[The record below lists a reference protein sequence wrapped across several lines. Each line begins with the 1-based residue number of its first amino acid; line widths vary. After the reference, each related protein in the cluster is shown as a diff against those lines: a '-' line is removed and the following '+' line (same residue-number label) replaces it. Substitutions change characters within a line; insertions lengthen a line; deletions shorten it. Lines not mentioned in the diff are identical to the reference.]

1 MLMLLFV
8 SNVSL
13 AQCPEN
19 IDFEK
24 GTFEGWK
31 CYQGSTEADGGQN
44 FIYLT
49 EVPAPI
55 PGKHVMFSTTP
66 GDGLDQYGGFPKNCP
81 NGSGHSIMLGDNDG
95 TAEALG
101 VSYEFTIP
109 ATSNKFSIK
118 YNYAVVIQ
126 DPGHQSFEQPR
137 MQIEVFNVTDNEVLN
152 CSSFSFVANNSL
164 PGFLL
169 SPNPG
174 GISPVRY
181 KDWSNYTIN
190 LDGLQG
196 KTIRF
201 FIKVADCTY
210 EAHFGYA
217 YVDVVAECNS
227 NLQGAIFCNSDTS
240 VDLVAPDGYQTYHWL
255 SNDLSQI
262 ISTDQTL
269 HISPLPTPGSTI
281 AIEITPYPG
290 YGCIDTLYQVMDTI
304 QSNADAGPDR
314 FPCNMSPVQLG
325 SNSVPGLIYQWS
337 PNIGLSDDNSPNPFA
352 NPDQLVAY
360 ELVVSSTQ
368 GSCVTK
374 DSVIVNPQIINQNL
388 QVLGSNPFCL
398 GNVDAPILQA
408 AITDSIQ
415 WYWNGTLT
423 ASNGSAYAPRS
434 TGDYYAVMYSAICTD
449 PVQTNVVRI
458 VADTAR
464 VGIRYPEVS
473 IPIQFAQRIEARDFG
488 QYYQWFPSTQL
499 LNAGSMNPYFKGNLS
514 QEYTIEIKTPTGCVT
529 VDTQYVRVF
538 KKIKIYVPTAF
549 TPNNDGQND
558 YLRPLLLGFEKLISF
573 SVYNRWGRRLYHT
586 TNELPGW
593 DGKVNDLIQEPQT
606 IVWIVEA
613 IDIDGKIQKATG
625 TTLLLP

>member
-1 MLMLLFV
+1 MLFLCICC
-8 SNVSL
+8 SEIN
-13 AQCPEN
+13 AQCPVN

-24 GTFEGWK
+24 GSFEGWK

-44 FIYLT
+44 FIFLT
-49 EVPAPI
+49 EVPGPI
-55 PGKHVMFSTTP
+55 AGKHVMLSSSP

-109 ATSNKFSIK
+109 PTSNKFSIK

-174 GISPVRY
+174 GNCPVRY

-190 LDGLQG
+190 LDGLEG

-227 NLQGAIFCNSDTS
+227 NLQGAVFCNSDTS
-240 VDLVAPDGYQTYHWL
+240 VDVVAPDGYQSYHWL
-255 SNDLSQI
+255 SSDLSQI
-262 ISTDQTL
+262 VSTDQTL
-269 HISPLPTPGSTI
+269 HISPLPTAGSTI
-281 AIEITPYPG
+281 AVEITPYPG
-290 YGCIDTLYQVMDTI
+290 YGCIDTLYQVLDTI
-304 QSNADAGPDR
+304 QSNANAGPDR

-325 SNSVPGLIYQWS
+325 GNTVPGLIYSWS
-337 PNIGLSDDNSPNPFA
+337 PSTSLSDAHSPNPFA
-352 NPDQLVAY
+352 NPDHLVEY
-360 ELVVSSTQ
+360 ELMVSSAQ
-368 GSCVTK
+368 GSCITK

-388 QVLGSNPFCL
+388 QVTGSNPFCL
-398 GNVDAPILQA
+398 GNADAPILQA
-408 AITDSIQ
+408 AIADSIQ
-415 WYWNGTLT
+415 WYWNGTPL
-423 ASNGSAYAPRS
+423 ANSSLNFAPRS
-434 TGDYYAVMYSAICTD
+434 TGDYQAVLYSAVCTD
-449 PVQTNVVRI
+449 PVRSNVVHI
-458 VADTAR
+458 EADTAR
-464 VGIRYPEVS
+464 IGIRYPEVS
-473 IPIQFAQRIEARDFG
+473 IPIQFPQQIEARDFG
-488 QYYQWFPSTQL
+488 QLYQWQPSAQL
-499 LNAGSMNPYFKGNLS
+499 LNTSIVDPYFKGNSS
-514 QEYTIEIKTPTGCVT
+514 QEYTVQIKTRTGCVT
-529 VDTQYVRVF
+529 IDTQYVRVY

-549 TPNNDGQND
+549 TPNNDGRND
-558 YLRPLLLGFEKLISF
+558 YLRPLLLGFDKLLSYTI
-573 SVYNRWGRRLYHT
+573 YNRWGRQLFHT

-593 DGKVNDLIQEPQT
+593 DGKVNNIAQEPQT
-606 IVWIVEA
+606 IIWVVEA
-613 IDIDGKIQKATG
+613 VDIDGKIQKASGSTV
-625 TTLLLP
+625 LLP